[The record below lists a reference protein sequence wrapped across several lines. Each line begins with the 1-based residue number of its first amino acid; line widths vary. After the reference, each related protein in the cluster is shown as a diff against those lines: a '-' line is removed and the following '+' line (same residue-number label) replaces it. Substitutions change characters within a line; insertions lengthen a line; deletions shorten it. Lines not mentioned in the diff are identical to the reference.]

1 MVEIIGG
8 PSSAPGWLAE
18 RLGKASPSDGDPQKN
33 LHLEDNGQ
41 TVTDP
46 VKTKHS
52 IFHHGVQRRF

>member
-18 RLGKASPSDGDPQKN
+18 RLGRASPSDGDPEKN
-33 LHLEDNGQ
+33 LHLQDDGQ
-41 TVTDP
+41 VETHP

>member
-18 RLGKASPSDGDPQKN
+18 RLGKASPSDGDPEKN
-33 LHLEDNGQ
+33 LYLQDQGQ

-52 IFHHGVQRRF
+52 IFHKGTQGRR